1 MEVTE
6 NEMWFGDLKCE
17 GRVGSV
23 KISVEVRV
31 VGAGC

>member
-23 KISVEVRV
+23 KIWKSELWVL
-31 VGAGC
+31 GAE